1 MDVPDVPKHLR
12 CIRQTWGVVTKEPGP
27 IREALLGRPQSH
39 APRWL
44 SEIAGHT
51 ERVYFSTVSL
61 TEIKSAVRELSPKEL
76 AELTAFISEQ
86 DNAVWREQMEQDAA
100 SGKLDFLFQEA
111 DEERRAGKL
120 RDWPE
125 NE

>member
-1 MDVPDVPKHLR
+1 MYMY
-12 CIRQTWGVVTKEPGP
+12 G
-27 IREALLGRPQSH
+27 
-39 APRWL
+39 
-44 SEIAGHT
+44 
-51 ERVYFSTVSL
+51 SL
-61 TEIKSAVRELSPKEL
+61 MRLASLAEIKSAVRELSPKEL

-120 RDWPE
+120 RDWPA

>member
-1 MDVPDVPKHLR
+1 MKFRDGASDVRRPAHAS
-12 CIRQTWGVVTKEPGP
+12 
-27 IREALLGRPQSH
+27 EAFG
-39 APRWL
+39 
-44 SEIAGHT
+44 
-51 ERVYFSTVSL
+51 
-61 TEIKSAVRELSPKEL
+61 
-76 AELTAFISEQ
+76 
-86 DNAVWREQMEQDAA
+86 REQMEQDAA